1 MPMTKSQQ
9 ALRQRVNGV
18 VTRAIDTSIDSIDVE
33 KRTLTVSFSS
43 EQEVTRDSWWDDP
56 WIEVLGHNPNE
67 VDLTRLN
74 ATAPVL
80 YNHNRY
86 DSALRIGVVER
97 AWLDGKRGYAQL
109 RISQREEVAGFWQ
122 DIQDGIL
129 TNISVSYSIDE
140 RTLVKKNRDSP
151 DEYRVTRWTPAE
163 ISFVDIPADIT
174 VGVGRNFQIIN
185 LNNEVFRMD
194 PENQPNDPTSAPALV
209 ATVDLEAT
217 RAAARLEFQQAE
229 TARREQIRAQLQPF
243 ANQHPEIVQRCMDDM
258 NISPEMAGQL
268 MLKAMGDGL
277 HPVTV
282 TLNHAEITRDEK
294 QTSRDGMSELLLSRA
309 LPSKFKMTENA
320 QRYVGMSLIDMAKRS
335 IGGNLDG
342 IPKHEIVQR
351 ALTNSDF
358 SSVLA
363 NLANKSLRAAYEVL
377 PRTYL
382 PLANIT
388 SVPDFKT
395 ITRAQLSGT
404 PALEEV
410 YENAEYKYGAV
421 TDAKEQYQVKTYG
434 KILQFSRQAIINDDL
449 GAFTRLIQQFAA
461 SAAQLESDLA
471 WGQILNNPAM
481 GDGTTL
487 FHANHKNLDTAAAI
501 TVASLGTGRALLRKQ
516 TGLEGMVLNLSPS
529 YLIVPAAL
537 ETVAQ
542 QYVANTQI
550 LFAKGGDVNPFAGTL
565 TVIAEPRLDAV
576 SALSW
581 YLAANPNLVDIIEL
595 AYLEGTNGLY
605 TEEQF
610 GFETDGYEIKARL
623 DVGAKVLDWRGLV
636 KNPGA

>member
-1 MPMTKSQQ
+1 MTKSQP

-43 EQEVTRDSWWDDP
+43 EQEVTRDSWWDEA
-56 WIEVLGHNPNE
+56 WIEVLGHNANE

-97 AWLDGKRGYAQL
+97 AWLDGQRGYAQL
-109 RISQREEVAGFWQ
+109 RISQRDEVAGFWQ

-129 TNISVSYSIDE
+129 TNISVGYSIDE
-140 RTLVKKNRDSP
+140 RTLIQKNRDKP

-185 LNNEVFRMD
+185 LTKEVVRMD
-194 PENQPNDPTSAPALV
+194 PENQPNNEPAPAPV
-209 ATVDLEAT
+209 APAPADSDAL
-217 RAAARLEFQQAE
+217 RAAAKIEFQQAE
-229 TARREQIRAQLQPF
+229 TARREQIRSQLQPF
-243 ANQHPEIVQRCMDDM
+243 AQHHPDVVQRCLDDM
-258 NISPEMAGQL
+258 TITPEMAGQL
-268 MLKAMGDGL
+268 MLKEMGRGL

-294 QTSRDGMSELLLSRA
+294 QSQREGMSELLLSRA
-309 LPSKFKMTENA
+309 LPAKFKMTDNA

-395 ITRAQLSGT
+395 ITRTQLSGT

-410 YENAEYKYGAV
+410 LENGEYKYGAV

-471 WGQILNNPAM
+471 WGQILSNPAM

-529 YLIVPAAL
+529 YLIVPASL

-550 LFAKGGDVNPFAGTL
+550 MFTKGSDFNPFAGTL

-581 YLAANPNLVDIIEL
+581 YLAANPSLIDIIEL